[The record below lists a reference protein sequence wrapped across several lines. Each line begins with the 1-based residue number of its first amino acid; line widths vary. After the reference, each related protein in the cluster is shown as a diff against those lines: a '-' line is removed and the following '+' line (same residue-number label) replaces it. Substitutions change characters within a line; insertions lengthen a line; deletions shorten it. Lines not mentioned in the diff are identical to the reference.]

1 MAETGT
7 LAVQVK
13 TADGKAATVV
23 GILRNNGDEV
33 VLTTEKPK
41 VELHFNYV
49 PLLEFLYGVD
59 REQKKV
65 KLKRM

>member
-7 LAVQVK
+7 IAVQVK
-13 TADGKAATVV
+13 LADGKSATVV
-23 GILRNNGDEV
+23 GILRNKGDEI
-33 VLTTEKPK
+33 VLTTEKPG

-49 PLLEFLYGVD
+49 PLLEFLYSVD

-65 KLKRM
+65 KIKQM